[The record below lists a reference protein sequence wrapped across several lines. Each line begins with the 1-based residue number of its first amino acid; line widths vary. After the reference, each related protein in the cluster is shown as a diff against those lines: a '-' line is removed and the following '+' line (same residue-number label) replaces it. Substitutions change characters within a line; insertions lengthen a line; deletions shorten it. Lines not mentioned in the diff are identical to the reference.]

1 MKRMFLASE
10 FSVSGD
16 KIKQV
21 LDINNYSNAAYIGN
35 ATDLDLVD
43 TETSANKD
51 KFRSLGINLTNVDLR
66 DFENKS
72 IKDELIKYQAIY
84 FEGGN
89 TYYLLDL
96 ANRIGLTKVIHE
108 LIHDHKILYI
118 GTSAGSIIA
127 GPDVGSSKP
136 IEDWDVVPELKDY
149 SAFNLVDFVV
159 IPHIGND
166 DFFKDNED
174 KYNELF
180 SGLKNFDYPHIA
192 IRDQQAIWVEDE
204 SFKIL

>member
-10 FSVSGD
+10 CSVSGD

-35 ATDLDLVD
+35 ATDLDLD
-43 TETSANKD
+43 NSWTKANKE
-51 KFRSLGINLTNVDLR
+51 KFRSLGIELTEIDLR
-66 DFENKS
+66 EFDKS
-72 IKDELIKYQAIY
+72 NIKDELVKYQAIY

-96 ANRIGLTKVIHE
+96 ANKVGLTEIIHE
-108 LIHDHKILYI
+108 LVVDHKILYI

-136 IEDWDVVPELKDY
+136 IEDWDVVPELKD
-149 SAFNLVDFVV
+149 
-159 IPHIGND
+159 
-166 DFFKDNED
+166 
-174 KYNELF
+174 
-180 SGLKNFDYPHIA
+180 
-192 IRDQQAIWVEDE
+192 
-204 SFKIL
+204 